1 MKIADDRQPETDAAP
16 SPSVNVFWLD
26 EDPRLA
32 ARYHCDQHVN
42 KLLLEAAQVLC
53 TAARE
58 NGYEAEFLYG
68 STHVDHPVTRWATES
83 RANWLR
89 LRDHA
94 EALNAEF
101 VERYDKD
108 EPHASW
114 SVIERIDVDAI
125 AFPSAEPTPRPQAM
139 PEEYKRPG
147 DPVAAYRA
155 YYAGE
160 KADWAKWTYTE
171 KPPWLAA
178 HLSDA
183 E

>member
-1 MKIADDRQPETDAAP
+1 M
-16 SPSVNVFWLD
+16 NVFWLD

-42 KLLLEAAQVLC
+42 KLLLEAAQMLC

-58 NGYEAEFLYG
+58 NGYEADFLYG
-68 STHVDHPVTRWATES
+68 STHVGHPVTKWTAES
-83 RANWLR
+83 KANWLR

-94 EALNAEF
+94 GALNAEF

-108 EPHASW
+108 DDHASW
-114 SVIERIDVDAI
+114 QVIERIDPTEI
-125 AFPSAEPTPRPQAM
+125 AFPTTEPTPRPQAM
-139 PEEYKRPG
+139 PDEYKRPG
-147 DPVAAYRA
+147 DPVGAYRA

-160 KADWAKWTYTE
+160 KAEWAEWKYTDE
-171 KPPWLAA
+171 PPWLEAA
-178 HLSDA
+178 LQALESD

>member
-1 MKIADDRQPETDAAP
+1 M
-16 SPSVNVFWLD
+16 NVFWLD

-32 ARYHCDQHVN
+32 ARYHCDEHVN

-58 NGYEAEFLYG
+58 NGADADFLYAP
-68 STHVDHPVTRWATES
+68 THTGHPVTRCASES

-89 LRDHA
+89 LRAHA

-108 EPHASW
+108 SDHASW
-114 SVIERIDVDAI
+114 EVIARIDDAGI
-125 AFPSAEPTPRPQAM
+125 DFPGEEPTARPQAM
-139 PEEYKRPG
+139 PDEYRREG
-147 DPVAAYRA
+147 DTVSAYRA

-160 KADWAKWTYTE
+160 KADWATWAHTE
-171 KPPWLAA
+171 EPPWLGEY
-178 HLSDA
+178 DA
-183 E
+183 TDGGNDADGEPTFDSP

>member
-1 MKIADDRQPETDAAP
+1 M
-16 SPSVNVFWLD
+16 NVFWLD

-58 NGYEAEFLYG
+58 NGYKAAFLYE
-68 STHVDHPVTRWATES
+68 STHVGHPVTKWATES

-94 EALNAEF
+94 GALNAEF
-101 VERYDKD
+101 AERYEKD
-108 EPHASW
+108 DDHASW
-114 SVIERIDVDAI
+114 QVIERIDPDEI
-125 AFPSAEPTPRPQAM
+125 TFPTTEPTPRPQAM
-139 PEEYKRPG
+139 PDEYKRPD
-147 DPVAAYRA
+147 DPVGAYRA

-160 KADWAKWTYTE
+160 KAEWAEWKYTDE
-171 KPPWLAA
+171 PAWLEDS
-178 HLSDA
+178 LLDQV
-183 E
+183 

>member
-1 MKIADDRQPETDAAP
+1 MPL
-16 SPSVNVFWLD
+16 VNVFWLD

-58 NGYEAEFLYG
+58 NGYEAEFLYQP
-68 STHVDHPVTRWATES
+68 THVSHPVTEWATES

-89 LRDHA
+89 LREHA

-101 VERYDKD
+101 TERYEKD
-108 EPHASW
+108 EDETHASW
-114 SVIERIDVDAI
+114 EVIDQIDPDLI
-125 AFPSAEPTPRPQAM
+125 DFPSAEPTPRPQAM
-139 PEEYKRPG
+139 PDEYRCPD

-160 KADWAKWTYTE
+160 KAEFATWEYTE
-171 KPPWLAA
+171 EPPWLAEY
-178 HLSDA
+178 LV
-183 E
+183 ETV

>member
-1 MKIADDRQPETDAAP
+1 M
-16 SPSVNVFWLD
+16 NVFWLD

-58 NGYEAEFLYG
+58 NGYEADFLYG
-68 STHVDHPVTRWATES
+68 STHVNHPVTKWATES

-94 EALNAEF
+94 DALNAEF
-101 VERYDKD
+101 VGRYDKAD
-108 EPHASW
+108 DHASW
-114 SVIERIDVDAI
+114 TVIDRIDPDRI
-125 AFPSAEPTPRPQAM
+125 AFPSEEPTPRPQAM
-139 PEEYKRPG
+139 PDEYKRPD
-147 DPVAAYRA
+147 DPVTAYRA

-160 KADWAKWTYTE
+160 KADWAEWNHTE
-171 KPPWLAA
+171 EPPWLEARLAA
-178 HLSDA
+178 LD
-183 E
+183 

>member
-1 MKIADDRQPETDAAP
+1 M
-16 SPSVNVFWLD
+16 NVFWLD

-58 NGYEAEFLYG
+58 NGLDAEFLY
-68 STHVDHPVTRWATES
+68 SPTHASHPVTEWATES

-89 LRDHA
+89 LREHA
-94 EALNAEF
+94 EALNEEF

-108 EPHASW
+108 EAHASW
-114 SVIERIDVDAI
+114 QVIERIDPDEI
-125 AFPSAEPTPRPQAM
+125 GFPQSAPTPRPQAM
-139 PEEYKRPG
+139 PDEYRCD
-147 DPVAAYRA
+147 DPVEAYRA

-160 KADWAKWTYTE
+160 KAEWAEWRYTDP
-171 KPPWLAA
+171 PPWLET
-178 HLSDA
+178 HLA
-183 E
+183 ELEVLEE

>member
-1 MKIADDRQPETDAAP
+1 M
-16 SPSVNVFWLD
+16 NVFWLD

-58 NGYEAEFLYG
+58 NGSEGDGLYR
-68 STHVDHPVTRWATES
+68 STHVAHPVTRWATES

-89 LRDHA
+89 LRDQA

-108 EPHASW
+108 DDHASW
-114 SVIERIDVDAI
+114 GVIERIDPDDI
-125 AFPSAEPTPRPQAM
+125 AFPADEPTPRPQAM
-139 PEEYKRPG
+139 PDEYKRPD

-160 KADWAKWTYTE
+160 KADWAEWQYTAE
-171 KPPWLAA
+171 PPWLEAS
-178 HLSDA
+178 LS
-183 E
+183 ERE